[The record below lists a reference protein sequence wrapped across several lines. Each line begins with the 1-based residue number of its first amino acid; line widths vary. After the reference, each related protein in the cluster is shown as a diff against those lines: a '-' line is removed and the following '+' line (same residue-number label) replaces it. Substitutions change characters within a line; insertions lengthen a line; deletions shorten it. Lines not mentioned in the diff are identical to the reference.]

1 MKVNGINIGQR
12 YKPFIIAE
20 LSANHGGSLARAKES
35 ILKASSTGV
44 SAIKI
49 QTYTPDTMTIKSEKP
64 DFYIKQGLW
73 KGKSL
78 HDLYS
83 EAYTPFEWHE
93 ELFDYAKKLGI
104 TLFSTP
110 FDESAVDLLES
121 LNTPAYKIASFEM
134 IDLPLIEYIAK
145 KNKPIFMSTGMASLD
160 EIHDAVKVI
169 KKYNN
174 SDLLIFHCISAYPAP
189 TEESNLSNIKFLK
202 DEFNVL
208 IGLSDHTTNNIAS
221 ITSIGLGAV
230 AIEKH
235 FKLNDEEDSADSK
248 FSLNIKQLTN
258 LVSECNQAWL
268 AKGKSGKFNR
278 SKDEEQNIIFRRS
291 LYFVKNLKEGH
302 IITPDDVRRIR
313 PGYGIAPKY
322 FNDIVGKQIKN
333 SVEIGDPVKW
343 DDIL

>member
-20 LSANHGGSLARAKES
+20 LSANHGGSLVRAKES
-35 ILKASSTGV
+35 ILRASASGV

-49 QTYTPDTMTIKSEKP
+49 QTYTPDTMTIKSEKS
-64 DFYIKQGLW
+64 DFYIKKGLW

-78 HDLYS
+78 HELYS
-83 EAYTPFEWHE
+83 EAYTPFEWHK
-93 ELFDYAKKLGI
+93 ELFDYAKDLGI

-110 FDESAVDLLES
+110 FDETAVDLLES
-121 LNTPAYKIASFEM
+121 LNTPAYKIASFEI

-145 KNKPIFMSTGMASLD
+145 KNKPIFMSTGMASLN

-169 KKYNN
+169 KKYND

-189 TEESNLSNIKFLK
+189 TEESNLNNIEFLK
-202 DEFNVL
+202 KEFDVH
-208 IGLSDHTTNNIAS
+208 IGLSDHTTNNIAA

-230 AIEKH
+230 SIEKH
-235 FKLNDEEDSADSK
+235 FKLNDEECGADSD
-248 FSLNIKQLTN
+248 FSLNINQLKN
-258 LVSECNQAWL
+258 LVTECNQAWL
-268 AKGKSGKFNR
+268 AKGKVGKFNR
-278 SKDEEQNIIFRRS
+278 SKNEEQNLIFRRS

-302 IITPDDVRRIR
+302 KISSSDVRRIR
-313 PGYGIAPKY
+313 PGYGISPKY
-322 FNDIVGKQIKN
+322 FNDIVGKRIKN

-343 DDIL
+343 DNII

>member
-1 MKVNGINIGQR
+1 MKVNGINIGHR

-20 LSANHGGSLARAKES
+20 LSANHGGSLDRAKES
-35 ILKASSTGV
+35 ILKASASGV

-49 QTYTPDTMTIKSEKP
+49 QTYTPDTMTIKSEKS

-73 KGKSL
+73 KGKTL
-78 HDLYS
+78 HELYS
-83 EAYTPFEWHE
+83 EAYTPFEWHK
-93 ELFDYAKKLGI
+93 ELFDYAKKLDI

-145 KNKPIFMSTGMASLD
+145 KNKPIFISTGMASLN

-169 KKYNN
+169 KKYNDSN
-174 SDLLIFHCISAYPAP
+174 LLIFHCISAYPAL
-189 TEESNLSNIKFLK
+189 TEESNLSNIEFLK
-202 DEFNVL
+202 NEFNVH
-208 IGLSDHTTNNIAS
+208 IGLSDHTTNNIAA

-235 FKLNDEEDSADSK
+235 FKLNDEKGSADSD
-248 FSLNIKQLTN
+248 FSLNINQLTN

-268 AKGKSGKFNR
+268 AKGKSGQFNR

-291 LYFVKNLKEGH
+291 LYYVKNLKEGH
-302 IITPDDVRRIR
+302 QITAEDVRRIR

-322 FNDIVGKQIKN
+322 FNDIVGKRIKK
-333 SVEIGDPVKW
+333 SVEMGDPVKW
-343 DDIL
+343 DDIF